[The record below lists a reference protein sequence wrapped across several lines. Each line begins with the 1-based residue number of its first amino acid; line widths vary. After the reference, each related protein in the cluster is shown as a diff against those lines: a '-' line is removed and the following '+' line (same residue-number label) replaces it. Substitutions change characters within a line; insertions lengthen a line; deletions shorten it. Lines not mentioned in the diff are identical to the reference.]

1 MMEADIL
8 LFMGQS
14 NMAGRGDD
22 QLAPKVLPGAA
33 WEYRAVTEPDRLV
46 PLVEPFGV
54 NENREGGVWEPG
66 MKTGSMVAAFVN
78 ACYRKTGRPVIAV
91 SCSKGG
97 SSIREWQPGTPYFK
111 DAAAR
116 FSACLSFVE
125 SQKIAVHSI
134 GLVWCQGCTDADN
147 GMTKEEYKEKTL
159 TLFQAFQ
166 ALGVE
171 NIFLIQIG
179 NHREQ
184 PDLYVPMQEAQEEL
198 AASVDTIFMTSRS
211 FRTFRDRGL
220 MKDSYH
226 YKQEAYNLVGDEAG
240 AQTGEILK

>member
-14 NMAGRGDD
+14 NMAGRGDHK
-22 QLAPKVLPGAA
+22 QAPEVLPGAA
-33 WEYRAVTEPDRLV
+33 FEYRAVTAPDRLT
-46 PLVEPFGV
+46 PLAEPFGV

-66 MKTGSMVAAFVN
+66 KKTGSMAAAFVN
-78 ACYRKTGRPVIAV
+78 ACFRKTGRPVIAV

-97 SSIREWQPGTPYFK
+97 SSILEWQPDTPYFK
-111 DAAAR
+111 DAAER
-116 FSACLSFVE
+116 FLACLSFVE

-134 GLVWCQGCTDADN
+134 GMVWCQGCSDADS
-147 GMTKEEYKEKTL
+147 GMAKEEYKEKTL

-171 NIFLIQIG
+171 RIFLIQIG
-179 NHREQ
+179 NHREL
-184 PDLYVPMQEAQEEL
+184 PDLYVHVQEAQEEL
-198 AASVDTIFMTSRS
+198 AESVETIFMVSRS
-211 FRTFRDRGL
+211 FCTFRDRGL

-226 YKQEAYNLVGDEAG
+226 YKQEAYNLVGEEAG
-240 AQTGEILK
+240 AQTGEILP

>member
-1 MMEADIL
+1 
-8 LFMGQS
+8 
-14 NMAGRGDD
+14 
-22 QLAPKVLPGAA
+22 
-33 WEYRAVTEPDRLV
+33 
-46 PLVEPFGV
+46 
-54 NENREGGVWEPG
+54 
-66 MKTGSMVAAFVN
+66 
-78 ACYRKTGRPVIAV
+78 
-91 SCSKGG
+91 
-97 SSIREWQPGTPYFK
+97 
-111 DAAAR
+111 
-116 FSACLSFVE
+116 
-125 SQKIAVHSI
+125 
-134 GLVWCQGCTDADN
+134 
-147 GMTKEEYKEKTL
+147 MTKEEYKEKTL

-226 YKQEAYNLVGDEAG
+226 YKQEAYNLVGEEAG